1 MSEYQAF
8 FPVYYRIFS
17 HHQTVIFFK
26 KRNMDVIC
34 NQLVSIR
41 IDHIESA
48 TRISDKNTF
57 QVMRFVVI
65 IDSNYKLYF

>member
-48 TRISDKNTF
+48 THISDNTF
-57 QVMRFVVI
+57 QVMRFVI